1 MRVAGR
7 INHSHGSAIAK
18 FGASHYL
25 WKCPMKSQ
33 HNLIAFSYTF
43 MYINPMFTA
52 HIFFKNEPSS
62 TCINFTLL
70 STCLKRFQKQTDLY
84 ILPVVW
90 LDGLSQRRR
99 SEQHSDEA
107 KQESTSHCQLLD
119 SSRHV
124 ERRAKFIHVDD
135 GLFLKKMRPVN
146 IGFMYINVYESAIRL
161 CSRGTRNVDND
172 SG

>member
-1 MRVAGR
+1 MQYVFLGNYYSRYVFLTGGKFAYLLSLSTFRVP
-7 INHSHGSAIAK
+7 
-18 FGASHYL
+18 L
-25 WKCPMKSQ
+25 E
-33 HNLIAFSYTF
+33 HNLIALSYTF

-90 LDGLSQRRR
+90 LDGLSQRCR

-107 KQESTSHCQLLD
+107 KQESTSL
-119 SSRHV
+119 SV
-124 ERRAKFIHVDD
+124 
-135 GLFLKKMRPVN
+135 
-146 IGFMYINVYESAIRL
+146 IG
-161 CSRGTRNVDND
+161 
-172 SG
+172 